1 MSNNKKAIDIE
12 NSDDEIEFKN
22 EVENDINPTTTKT
35 TKNGKP
41 KKPYVLT
48 DARKAQF
55 EKARIKRME
64 NITAKRQ
71 LDEEKYSK
79 YEDLKINL
87 EIKKDKKLKK
97 QKEKELITLLAETEN
112 ISSDDEEEIIEKRIH
127 PKKEKKPRQAK
138 QKKAILQSESESESD
153 TEEYNK
159 PKALQRKQ
167 QPGPKVLKSIIQF
180 IY

>member
-1 MSNNKKAIDIE
+1 MSNNKKAIEME

-127 PKKEKKPRQAK
+127 PKKDKKP
-138 QKKAILQSESESESD
+138 KKPKKKVVIESD
-153 TEEYNK
+153 SDSDSDTIEYNK
-159 PKALQRKQ
+159 PKKQQ
-167 QPGPKVLKSIIQF
+167 QPGPKVLKSVIQF
-180 IY
+180 I